1 MSMGKALLAVLVFVV
16 TAARAEVMSPGVT
29 LDQVNTAAE
38 LVSSSMPEDDPKR
51 ETLLRLYNDTRAA
64 LQSFGESTQ
73 ALDTFSRARENA
85 SAQAAALQ
93 AELARLQAAPATD
106 DAAVTAG
113 LSLPE
118 LEQTIQGD
126 KSELTALNAR
136 LTEIRAAVDGMPAR
150 DTAVRDRLTELVERN
165 AELESKLGLLAKTPQ
180 SGTEE
185 EARHWSLQA
194 GLASGLAEKAAL
206 DAEMLSRPMR
216 LELLKAQLDK
226 TSFDIGVRQ
235 QQLQLLEQRAAE
247 LRQVEAADA
256 QAFAELVR
264 EGARDKH
271 PLVLQLA
278 DENAVLTEVY
288 SRRSTL
294 IEGVRERDQ
303 AVRKQAGQLETD
315 LNSIRRK
322 LEVMGMTMAIGQILR
337 EQSAQLPA
345 SHDMRAEMTSVN
357 RQIRDTSSRQIELED
372 ERRKLRNRQN
382 YVEDL
387 LASASLATG
396 DDLREDLLELSN
408 SRRDLIVRSVEME
421 NTYGAALTELE
432 FSLRRQEDAVELYR
446 DFVAERLLWIPSREA
461 FSVLR
466 GTDLAR
472 QVRDMTDISGWVS
485 VLQPLPGELIKQPLT
500 MVALLLVLVLIYFT
514 PRITKLLQQTG
525 QSVGYVRSDQFV
537 VTLQALGWSLVLSVK
552 WPLLMVTFAWLFE
565 MQEGDTGLAKG
576 LFVAL
581 LRTAFYF
588 WVLETMRMLL
598 LPKGLVAAHFHWPD
612 KLIADLTQRVVRL
625 QQVFLPAT
633 GVVILFN
640 TLYPRDVGGS
650 IAALAMAVVLL
661 AIAHFFRSVPNFVQS
676 KVDSIF
682 VTRRTERSA
691 FLGRLMRLLLT
702 GVPLLSIV
710 AVLMGYTYTAIEMAL
725 LLVRTLLL
733 GTGILLVHE
742 LGLRWLRIT
751 RRRMILKMREEQA
764 QASEGQIELNPDEEL
779 LEHDHELLND
789 EGTKFLN
796 AMLIIGALFG
806 FGAIWSEIFPAFG
819 ILESVVLWHQ
829 SGVVKGVAATIP
841 VTLADLGY
849 ALLVLLVG
857 WVAVR
862 RIPSLLEILLR
873 QRVHVSPASA
883 YAATRVF
890 QYSLITVLVVSVMGI
905 LGGSWSK
912 IQWAVAALSVGIGFG
927 LQEIVANFISGLI
940 ILFEQP
946 IRVGDTVTVGQIS
959 GTVTKIRI
967 RATTI
972 RDWDRREL
980 LVPNKEFVTGQ
991 LLNWSLSDSVT
1002 RIKIEVGVAYGT
1014 DMGQALDIVRR
1025 LVHEHPVVLK
1035 DPEPLITFDEF
1046 GDNSLLISVR
1056 FYLDS
1061 LDRRLVTCS
1070 ELRQAINQSF
1080 NEAGIVVAFPQR
1092 DVHLDTNGP
1101 LDIRVMH
1108 SDRETPG
1115 DLS

>member
-1 MSMGKALLAVLVFVV
+1 MSMVKVLLAVLIFVV
-16 TAARAEVMSPGVT
+16 STARAEVTPPGVT
-29 LDQVNTAAE
+29 LEQVNSAAE
-38 LVSSSMPEDDPKR
+38 LVSSTMPEDDPKR

-64 LQSFGESTQ
+64 LQSFSESTQ
-73 ALDTFSRARENA
+73 ALDTYNRARDNA
-85 SAQAAALQ
+85 APQADALH
-93 AELARLQAAPATD
+93 AELARLQAAPAIDEATV
-106 DAAVTAG
+106 AAG

-126 KSELTALNAR
+126 KSELTALSAR
-136 LTEIRAAVDGMPAR
+136 LTEIRAAVDSMPAR
-150 DTAVRDRLTELVERN
+150 DTAVRDRLTELVARN
-165 AELESKLGLLAKTPQ
+165 AELESKLGLLAQTPE

-185 EARHWSLQA
+185 EARQWSLQVA
-194 GLASGLAEKAAL
+194 LASGLAEKAAL
-206 DAEMLSRPMR
+206 DAEMLSKPMR
-216 LELLKAQLDK
+216 RALLKAQLDH

-235 QQLQLLEQRAAE
+235 QNLQLLEQRAAE
-247 LRQVEAADA
+247 LRQIEAADA
-256 QAFAELVR
+256 QATAELVR

-288 SRRSTL
+288 SQRSTL
-294 IEGVRERDQ
+294 IEGVRDRDER
-303 AVRKQAGQLETD
+303 VRKLAGQLETD
-315 LNSIRRK
+315 LNSIQRK

-337 EQSAQLPA
+337 EQSAQLPTHRDIR
-345 SHDMRAEMTSVN
+345 SEMTSVN
-357 RQIRDTSSRQIELED
+357 RQIRDTSTRQIELED
-372 ERRKLRNRQN
+372 ERRKLRNRRD

-387 LASASLATG
+387 LASESLATR
-396 DDLREDLLELSN
+396 DKLREDLLELSN

-421 NTYGAALTELE
+421 NTYGAALGELE

-461 FSVLR
+461 FSILR
-466 GTDLAR
+466 GADLAR
-472 QVRDMTDISGWVS
+472 QLRDITDIPGWVS
-485 VLQPLPGELIKQPLT
+485 VLQPLPGELLKQPLT

-525 QSVGYVRSDQFV
+525 QSVGYVRSDRFA
-537 VTLQALGWSLVLSVK
+537 VTLQALGWSMVLSVK

-565 MQEGDTGLAKG
+565 MQQGDTGLANA

-598 LPKGLVAAHFHWPD
+598 VPKGLVAAHFHWPE
-612 KLIADLTQRVVRL
+612 KLIADLTRRVVRL
-625 QQVFLPAT
+625 QCVFLPAT
-633 GVVILFN
+633 GVVIFFN
-640 TLYPRDVGGS
+640 TLYPREVGGS
-650 IAALAMAVVLL
+650 IAGLAIVVVLL
-661 AIAHFFRSVPNFVQS
+661 SIAHFFRSMPNFVQS

-682 VTRRTERSA
+682 VAKRTERSA
-691 FLGRLMRLLLT
+691 FLGKVIRVLLT
-702 GVPLLSIV
+702 VAPLLAIV
-710 AVLMGYTYTAIEMAL
+710 AVLLGYTFTAVEMAL

-733 GTGILLVHE
+733 ATVVLLTHE

-764 QASEGQIELNPDEEL
+764 QAGEGQGELNPEDEL
-779 LEHDHELLND
+779 LEQDHELLND

-806 FGAIWSEIFPAFG
+806 FGAIWAEIFPAFG

-829 SGVVKGVAATIP
+829 SGVVNGIDATVP

-849 ALLVLLVG
+849 ALLIVLVG

-873 QRVHVSPASA
+873 QRMHVSPASA
-883 YAATRVF
+883 YAASRVF
-890 QYSLITVLVVSVMGI
+890 QYSVTTVLVVSVMGI
-905 LGGSWSK
+905 LGGSWSQ
-912 IQWAVAALSVGIGFG
+912 IQWAVAALSLGIGFG

-946 IRVGDTVTVGQIS
+946 IRVGDTVTVGEVS
-959 GTVTKIRI
+959 GTVTKIHI

-980 LVPNKEFVTGQ
+980 LVPNKEFVTGL
-991 LLNWSLSDSVT
+991 LLNWSLSDAVT
-1002 RIKIEVGVAYGT
+1002 RTRIEVGVAYGT

-1025 LVHEHPVVLK
+1025 LVDEHPVVLK

-1046 GDNSLLISVR
+1046 GDNSLLISMR

-1061 LDRRLVTCS
+1061 LDRRLITCS
-1070 ELRQAINQSF
+1070 ELRQAINESF

-1092 DVHLDTNGP
+1092 DVHLDTDGP
-1101 LDIRVMH
+1101 LDIRVLH
-1108 SDRETPG
+1108 SNREAPV